1 MVGAPPHPLCLRT
14 PASQFPGTSGPSFPR
29 KSPLPEGTSGEWPCR
44 CSPSGLG
51 WVVSPCLRDLAHV
64 EDPGQGKPG
73 MGSVPFQNMPR
84 AGSLQGAHPS
94 RCIHLPPPPTHGA
107 VSSYQR
113 ARARLRKEGAKGL
126 LSSPRL
132 PVLAEVPQTPGVQ
145 HWLLCCLLVALDKS
159 HPVVCNVDDLWSGL
173 DKMTPKV
180 LSSWKMLHPT
190 GLDCLSD
197 FLPFP

>member
-1 MVGAPPHPLCLRT
+1 MQSEWSRLGGQPV
-14 PASQFPGTSGPSFPR
+14 SQRPR
-29 KSPLPEGTSGEWPCR
+29 SRGR
-44 CSPSGLG
+44 
-51 WVVSPCLRDLAHV
+51 
-64 EDPGQGKPG
+64 
-73 MGSVPFQNMPR
+73 PR
-84 AGSLQGAHPS
+84 AGQARDGLCPFPEHAQGWEPAAHPS

>member
-1 MVGAPPHPLCLRT
+1 MVCGR
-14 PASQFPGTSGPSFPR
+14 GTT
-29 KSPLPEGTSGEWPCR
+29 SPLMPEDTSLPVPWKLGSFLPQKVPPSWTFLLLSGDLRRVALQMQSEWSR
-44 CSPSGLG
+44 LG
-51 WVVSPCLRDLAHV
+51 GQPCLRDLAHV

-94 RCIHLPPPPTHGA
+94 RCIHLPLPPAHGA

-113 ARARLRKEGAKGL
+113 ARAWLRKAGAKGL

-145 HWLLCCLLVALDKS
+145 HWLLCCL
-159 HPVVCNVDDLWSGL
+159 
-173 DKMTPKV
+173 
-180 LSSWKMLHPT
+180 
-190 GLDCLSD
+190 
-197 FLPFP
+197 